1 MNRPKII
8 CHMMASVDGRIVVQQ
23 WTTPS
28 GTDKS
33 NLVKSYGMIHT
44 EVMAEAIIEGRKTVQ
59 EDFVHGM
66 FEYEKHS
73 PASEFITHK
82 ANHTSQRFFVVVDPQ
97 GKIFYEVNNIRG
109 NDVITVL
116 SEQVSDEYLSH
127 LREKEISYLFAGSD
141 GRDMEKML
149 EILKQDFYIETALLQ
164 GGGIIN
170 GAFLKAGLI
179 DELSLMIYPGIDGLA
194 GSAAVFD
201 FFEESD
207 RQYIKDQSLELTS
220 CRSLDNGVVWLS
232 YRIHTQTCLAK
243 TDAETIN

>member
-23 WTTPS
+23 WTAPS

-44 EVMAEAIIEGRKTVQ
+44 EVMAGAIIEGCKTVQ
-59 EDFVHGM
+59 EDFVHGV
-66 FEYEKHS
+66 FDYKKY
-73 PASEFITHK
+73 PAASEFETYK

-97 GKIFYEVNNIRG
+97 GKILYEENNIRG
-109 NDVITVL
+109 NDVIAVL
-116 SEQVSDEYLSH
+116 SEQVSDGYLSH
-127 LREKEISYLFAGSD
+127 LREKGISYLFAGSD
-141 GRDMEKML
+141 GRDLEKML
-149 EILKQDFYIETALLQ
+149 EILKGDFSIETVLLQ

-201 FFEESD
+201 LFGERD
-207 RQYIKDQSLELTS
+207 RQYIKDQSFELVS

-232 YRIHTQTCLAK
+232 YRIQK
-243 TDAETIN
+243 